1 MKENVKISMI
11 TKIKITITIAE
22 KKKDRNKNNGGN
34 TAALVTIKTQT
45 NKKRENSNFEMEVV
59 SIIKETEILKYTCFH
74 VIPCICSP
82 LIGFFPHMS
91 MSTMTRF
98 PVGSVL
104 SKRKMG

>member
-1 MKENVKISMI
+1 M
-11 TKIKITITIAE
+11 
-22 KKKDRNKNNGGN
+22 
-34 TAALVTIKTQT
+34 TIKTQT
-45 NKKRENSNFEMEVV
+45 NKKGENNNFEMEEV
-59 SIIKETEILKYTCFH
+59 STIKETEILKYTCFH

-98 PVGSVL
+98 PVGSLL